1 LAPTPYRRQKSCQ
14 GVGATDLGADP
25 LYTGQTGQL
34 VFHAAAKILLL
45 AAPLTRAR
53 RRRACRPRARCPEL
67 ARRRP
72 LPRARRPTH
81 PAAPSSPRSAR
92 PPPRPPPLP
101 RAHRAAARRPE
112 LAAPTPATAAPCPAP
127 APAPRPV
134 VVGPRPRGRRPL
146 PRRPLARRPPCPATP
161 PLPVGLAAAVPRS
174 FR

>member
-1 LAPTPYRRQKSCQ
+1 MGVGAIDLGADPMYNGRDPVR
-14 GVGATDLGADP
+14 GVGATDLGSDP
-25 LYTGQTGQL
+25 LYTGQSG
-34 VFHAAAKILLL
+34 HAAAKILLP

-81 PAAPSSPRSAR
+81 PAAPSSPCSAR
-92 PPPRPPPLP
+92 PPLP

-112 LAAPTPATAAPCPAP
+112 LAALAPCPAP

-134 VVGPRPRGRRPL
+134 AVSPRPRGRRPCPAGL
-146 PRRPLARRPPCPATP
+146 SPAGPRARRRPRCP
-161 PLPVGLAAAVPRS
+161 
-174 FR
+174 